1 MPSDQSEQ
9 QFERALA
16 RHLSGAS
23 GSPECPD
30 AEILAAYHE
39 RSLSVEQMAQW
50 KEHIAA
56 CARCQEALS
65 LVEQTENV
73 PTKEGQHQRESERAS
88 QLAAAAMAQ
97 RATGTARAA
106 ESFVTRA
113 AGAGPAAVRKLKLR
127 PRAAW
132 SWIVPLGAVAAG
144 VIVLISVREI
154 RTQHAKQTQVALE
167 RLPAPLPAAPQ
178 ASARQEVRKQEAPVA
193 KTQNVPGAE
202 KSAPSAPALQS
213 SSPAIPPLRKEVAGS
228 PRQESP
234 SVRGGA
240 VAALEPPPSA
250 SSYAASADA
259 LQTNAPP
266 ASSPAPPAPGAATP
280 GVSAQHNEE
289 IKKAQSF
296 KAKIAQL
303 QPTVPAPAATSAE
316 AMAVPSDNVLVQT
329 ALTNRRYIV
338 APGEKHA
345 WRLGDGGL
353 IEVSTDRGKTWKPQS
368 SGIATDLT
376 AGSAASDK
384 VCWVVGKS
392 GTLLLTVDGG
402 KNWNQIASPISGDL
416 GGVHATDQSH
426 ASIWGVADRT
436 SFETND
442 GGVTWQLSRT
452 SRTVQ

>member
-1 MPSDQSEQ
+1 MPSDERDQ

-39 RSLSVEQMAQW
+39 RSLSVEEMAHW
-50 KEHIAA
+50 KGHIAV
-56 CARCQEALS
+56 CARCQEGLL

-73 PTKEGQHQRESERAS
+73 PTNEGQHQRESERES
-88 QLAAAAMAQ
+88 QLAAPAMAP
-97 RATGTARAA
+97 RAAGTSQGA
-106 ESFVTRA
+106 ESFLTRA
-113 AGAGPAAVRKLKLR
+113 AGAGPAPVRKLKLR
-127 PRAAW
+127 SRAAW
-132 SWIVPLGAVAAG
+132 SWIVPVGAVAAG

-154 RTQHAKQTQVALE
+154 RTQHAKQTQVALQ

-178 ASARQEVRKQEAPVA
+178 ASARQEARKEEAPVA

-213 SSPAIPPLRKEVAGS
+213 PSAASPPLRKEVARS

-234 SVRGGA
+234 SVRDGA

-259 LQTNAPP
+259 LQTHAPP

-289 IKKAQSF
+289 NKKAQSL
-296 KAKIAQL
+296 KARVAPEL
-303 QPTVPAPAATSAE
+303 QPSAAAPTMTSAE
-316 AMAVPSDNVLVQT
+316 VVARANDNLAQT
-329 ALTNRRYIV
+329 ALTNGRYIV

-353 IEVSTDRGKTWKPQS
+353 IEVSIDRGKTWKPQS
-368 SGIATDLT
+368 SGVTTDLT

-416 GGVHATDQSH
+416 GGVHATDESH
-426 ASIWGVADRT
+426 ASIWDVSNRA

-442 GGVTWQLSRT
+442 GGVTWQRT
-452 SRTVQ
+452 ANE